1 MKQKKRSAADVEA
14 RSTKNCDAAPGRV
27 IPIIRRDLCDG
38 ERDCVVVCP
47 YDVFQ
52 VRRLTFA
59 EWRAV
64 PRLSLRL
71 ALPLFG
77 NRQAFTVDADACRA
91 CGLCVRACP
100 HRAVELVRPG

>member
-1 MKQKKRSAADVEA
+1 MKSKKGPPPGREA
-14 RSTKNCDAAPGRV
+14 RSTKNCDPAPGRV
-27 IPIIRRDLCDG
+27 IPVIRRDLCDG
-38 ERDCVVVCP
+38 ERDCVRVCP
-47 YDVFQ
+47 YDVFH

-71 ALPLFG
+71 ALPIFG
-77 NRQAFTVDADACRA
+77 NRQAFTVHTDDCRA
-91 CGLCVRACP
+91 CGLCVTACP